1 MPVQR
6 RVFRIE
12 EGARAS
18 ALDTADLHPGFMAE
32 LRALR
37 EMMAPQSG
45 PSRDANE
52 RARAQ
57 IAEAEAYKRELGLI
71 HDAVARTRGEMS
83 AFGTKAQGGEYAA
96 RASRELVAIAGGT
109 EQATQSILQ
118 AAEQID
124 QAAHVLAASLKS
136 THDQGLAQDIQE
148 RVVQIFEAC
157 NFHDLTGQR
166 ISHVLGTLKFVEDH
180 VARLL
185 AVWHRIEQF
194 APQIT
199 TEEADRRLLN
209 GPKLPDD
216 RGHFSQDDIDT
227 MFDCSPDPQVS
238 PAA

>member
-12 EGARAS
+12 EGARSRTSDAG
-18 ALDTADLHPGFMAE
+18 DLHPEFMAE

-37 EMMAPQSG
+37 EMMAPRGG
-45 PSRDANE
+45 PDRDANE
-52 RARAQ
+52 RTRAQ
-57 IAEAEAYKRELGLI
+57 IAEAETYKRELGLI
-71 HDAVARTRGEMS
+71 HAAVARTRGEMS
-83 AFGTKAQGGEYAA
+83 AFGEKTRGGEYAA

-118 AAEQID
+118 AAEEID

-136 THDQGLAQDIQE
+136 SHDQGLAQDIQE

-166 ISHVLGTLKFVEDH
+166 VSHVLETLKFVEEH
-180 VARLL
+180 VVRLL
-185 AVWHRIEQF
+185 AIWHRIEQF
-194 APQIT
+194 APQL
-199 TEEADRRLLN
+199 ADDGERRFLN
-209 GPKLPDD
+209 GPKLPED
-216 RGHFSQDDIDT
+216 RGHVSQDDIDT
-227 MFDCSPDPQVS
+227 MFDCSPDPQAS